1 MQITLKLPVTEA
13 EIKEETTKLRNE
25 IALRNSEIQLLR
37 DAIQHYQKQCKHPG
51 QKTGYNE
58 RDGSWANPCPVCG
71 DSR

>member
-1 MQITLKLPVTEA
+1 MQITLKIPVTND
-13 EIKEETTKLRNE
+13 EIKEEIMNLRDA

-37 DAIQHYQKQCKHPG
+37 DAIAHYQKQCKHPG

-58 RDGSWANPCPVCG
+58 RDGNWATPCPICG